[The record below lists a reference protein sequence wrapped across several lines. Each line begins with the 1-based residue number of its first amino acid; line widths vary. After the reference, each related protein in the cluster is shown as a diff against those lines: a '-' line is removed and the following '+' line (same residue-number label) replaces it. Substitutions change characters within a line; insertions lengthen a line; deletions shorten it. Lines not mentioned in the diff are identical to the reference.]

1 MSFRI
6 KVRSIFGAHRYAIPP
21 QRPYTNL
28 IAKSITILFAVA
40 ILAGTLLPVGQLP
53 EVDSGDKA
61 AHLIAFALLAF
72 PLNMAARPRWFLLNT
87 GFVLFGGAIELIQPL
102 VGRHGEWLDLGAD
115 MLGVVVGMTV
125 ARGLYILIA
134 RTN

>member
-1 MSFRI
+1 MPIS
-6 KVRSIFGAHRYAIPP
+6 IPP
-21 QRPYTNL
+21 LVKRPPCASQLAT
-28 IAKSITILFAVA
+28 IITIFFAIA

-61 AHLIAFALLAF
+61 AHLVAFALLAF
-72 PLNMAARPRWFLLNT
+72 PLNMSARPRWFLLNT

>member
-1 MSFRI
+1 MPI
-6 KVRSIFGAHRYAIPP
+6 AMPP
-21 QRPYTNL
+21 HSKSPYTNP
-28 IAKSITILFAVA
+28 IAKSITVLFAAA

-53 EVDSGDKA
+53 EVDNGDKA
-61 AHLIAFALLAF
+61 AHLIAFAFLAF
-72 PLNMAARPRWFLLNT
+72 PLNMSARPRWFLLNT
-87 GFVLFGGAIELIQPL
+87 GFVLFGGVIELIQPL